1 MKRHYSIVHMK
12 PIRISLSIASV
23 LAVATAQG
31 AAIFAPGDA
40 VVGGAV
46 VGSDFVAGVAGTAA
60 GINNWPTNESPDH
73 TIDGVGQK
81 YLNFAEVNTGV
92 LITPSFNGGAGSIV
106 TGLTLWT
113 ANDAVERDPASYEL
127 YGTNAAIGA
136 GPYPLAGFT
145 LISSGALALPASR
158 NAGGAAALDI
168 NNSQTVTFGNSSS
181 YSSYLVL
188 FPAVKNESANSMQ
201 IAEIQLD
208 GVVPEPATAGLAAL
222 SLGAL
227 ALRRR
232 RKA

>member
-1 MKRHYSIVHMK
+1 MK
-12 PIRISLSIASV
+12 PQPIALLSISTL

-46 VGSDFVAGVAGTAA
+46 VGSDFVTGVAGTAG
-60 GINNWPTNESPDH
+60 GINNWPAGESPDH

-92 LITPSFNGGAGSIV
+92 LITPSFNGGAGSVV
-106 TGLTLWT
+106 TSMTLWT

-127 YGTNAAIGA
+127 YGTGAAIGA

-145 LISSGALALPASR
+145 LISSGALALPDSR
-158 NAGGAAALDI
+158 NAGGAAALLPA
-168 NNSQTVTFGNSSS
+168 NSQTITFPNSSS
-181 YSSYLVL
+181 FTSYLVL
-188 FPAVKNESANSMQ
+188 FPTVKNSSANSMQ

>member
-1 MKRHYSIVHMK
+1 MK
-12 PIRISLSIASV
+12 PTHLSVLSIASV

-60 GINNWPTNESPDH
+60 DTNNWPANESPNH
-73 TIDGVGQK
+73 AIDGVGQK
-81 YLNFAEVNTGV
+81 YLNFKDVNSGV
-92 LITPSFNGGAGSIV
+92 LITPSFNGGGGSIV
-106 TGLTLWT
+106 TGMTLWA

-158 NAGGAAALDI
+158 NAGGGAALDI
-168 NNSQTVTFGNSSS
+168 NNSQTVAFGNSSS

-188 FPAVKNESANSMQ
+188 FPTVKNAGAANSMQ

-222 SLGAL
+222 SLGAF
-227 ALRRR
+227 AMRRC
-232 RKA
+232 RKV